1 MRKALISLLF
11 CTAMSAQVAVTPYR
25 NARATFVDPNGLPLA
40 SGCVFFY
47 EGGTNTPQNTYT
59 DSTGSTPN
67 PNPVILDSTGSANI
81 WLGPETYKIAAWSY
95 GGTNC
100 STGVQQWVVDNV
112 PGNYFLNG
120 TINGATITNS
130 TINSTTI
137 GASVPSTGVFT
148 TLTATTINGTL
159 NGNASTATSL
169 DGGSLGSIPYQ
180 SAANTTA
187 MLTGNTAATDEVLVS
202 HGTGSAANA
211 PTLTNSPAISGSN
224 ITSLPSSSG
233 AYPALCTGTQFSQGL
248 SPGSN
253 NCASPSS
260 TIGQIHV
267 TTVTASGTFT
277 IPSGTS
283 TSTQFEIFIV
293 GGGGSGGGGSSGVS
307 GSGGGAGAMA
317 HVLESGWTA
326 GNTITVTIGA
336 GGVGSAGATGTAGG
350 SSSIASGTQTITT
363 VTAGGGGAG
372 IGGDT
377 PNANYGGPGGTPTNG
392 DALSTNG
399 GDGGTGNSFSSSN
412 GASGGASYFGGGGR
426 GFYGGTTGNG
436 SNGEAYGSGGG
447 GGSSNSSAAGGN
459 GAPGVVEIRWIQ

>member
-1 MRKALISLLF
+1 MRKILISLLC
-11 CTAMSAQVAVTPYR
+11 CTAMSAQVAVSPYR
-25 NARATFVDPNGLPLA
+25 NARATFVDPNGIPLA

-47 EGGTNTPQNTYT
+47 QGGTNTPQNTYT
-59 DSTGSTPN
+59 DSTGGTPN

-81 WLGPETYKIAAWSY
+81 WLGPEAYKIAAWSY

-100 STGVQQWVVDNV
+100 SSGVQQWVVDNV

-120 TINGATITNS
+120 TISGATITNS

-137 GASVPSTGVFT
+137 GASSPSTGVFT
-148 TLTATTINGTL
+148 TVTATTINGNL
-159 NGNASTATSL
+159 NGNATTSTSL
-169 DGGSLGSIPYQ
+169 DGGALGSIPYQ

-187 MLTGNTAATDEVLVS
+187 MLAGNAAAIDEVLVS

-211 PTLTNSPAISGSN
+211 PTLTNSPAISGAN
-224 ITSLPSSSG
+224 ITSLPTSAG
-233 AYPALCTGTQFSQGL
+233 AYPALCSGSEFSQGL
-248 SPGSN
+248 SSGSN
-253 NCASPSS
+253 NCSSPSS

-267 TTVTASGTFT
+267 STITSSGNFT
-277 IPSGTS
+277 IPTGTS
-283 TSTQFEIFIV
+283 SATQFEIFIV

-336 GGVGSAGATGTAGG
+336 GGVGSAGATGTPGAA
-350 SSSIASGTQTITT
+350 STIASGTQTITT

-372 IGGDT
+372 VGGDT
-377 PNANYGGPGGTPTNG
+377 PNANYGGPGGTPTGG
-392 DALSTNG
+392 DGLSTNG

-412 GASGGASYFGGGGR
+412 GASGGSSYFGGGGR

-447 GGSSNSSAAGGN
+447 GGSSNSAAAGGN